1 VSPDLLKATGT
12 KLVMTIGGTSG
23 PLYRTL
29 FLALG
34 KALPAEHSQAQAATA
49 FVAAIEAVN
58 AHRTR
63 DIGQKTML
71 DVLTPVRD
79 ALTLGSG
86 ASAVAAVT
94 AKAADATGHRSKP
107 SAGAPRS
114 WAKARSAVDPDARP
128 SQSMIAALCEEFG
141 AA

>member
-1 VSPDLLKATGT
+1 VLPDLLKAIGT
-12 KLVMTIGGTSG
+12 KLVMTIGGTFG

-34 KALPAEHSQAQAATA
+34 EALPAEHSPTQAAAA

-58 AHRTR
+58 ANGTS

-71 DVLTPVRD
+71 DVFAPARD

-86 ASAVAAVT
+86 AAVT
-94 AKAADATGHRSKP
+94 AKAADATEHRSKP
-107 SAGAPRS
+107 STCSPRS
-114 WAKARSAVDPDARP
+114 WAKVRSAILTPTPVRP
-128 SQSMIAALCEEFG
+128 NR
-141 AA
+141 